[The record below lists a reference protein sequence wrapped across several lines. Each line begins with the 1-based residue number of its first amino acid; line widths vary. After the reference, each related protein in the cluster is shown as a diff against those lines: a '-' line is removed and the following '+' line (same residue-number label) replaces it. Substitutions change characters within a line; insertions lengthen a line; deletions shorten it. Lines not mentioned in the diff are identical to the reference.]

1 MSEYNISKIYEN
13 DKRSLKL
20 IDDLL
25 AKEEIRRDKNLDYTC
40 AMFDDDMNIIATGSC
55 FKNTL
60 RCLAVDNSHQGEGL
74 MNQIVTHLVDYEF
87 SRGLNHLF
95 LYTKNKSMKFFKDLA
110 FYEIINIENQIV
122 FMENKRTGFSDYLDN
137 LKKDMREGKEI
148 ASLMRQ
154 GRTRRRPAVYSRQ
167 VRPRFKDPMVM
178 ISQRPASVEDR
189 AVPGHWEGDL
199 IIGAKGRSAVG
210 TLVERSTRYTLL
222 LYLPNGH
229 SAAEVQ
235 DAVIAKLAGL
245 PDSLRLSLT
254 WDQGSEL
261 AQHRKI
267 ASRLGLEVYFCDPH
281 SPWQRGTNENTNGLL
296 RQYLPKGTDLSVWS
310 EGELDVIAGE
320 LNDRPRKTLDWDT
333 PRERFGVLLAA

>member
-1 MSEYNISKIYEN
+1 M
-13 DKRSLKL
+13 
-20 IDDLL
+20 
-25 AKEEIRRDKNLDYTC
+25 
-40 AMFDDDMNIIATGSC
+40 
-55 FKNTL
+55 
-60 RCLAVDNSHQGEGL
+60 
-74 MNQIVTHLVDYEF
+74 
-87 SRGLNHLF
+87 
-95 LYTKNKSMKFFKDLA
+95 
-110 FYEIINIENQIV
+110 
-122 FMENKRTGFSDYLDN
+122 
-137 LKKDMREGKEI
+137 
-148 ASLMRQ
+148 
-154 GRTRRRPAVYSRQ
+154 
-167 VRPRFKDPMVM
+167 
-178 ISQRPASVEDR
+178 
-189 AVPGHWEGDL
+189 
-199 IIGAKGRSAVG
+199 
-210 TLVERSTRYTLL
+210 ERSTRYTLL

-333 PRERFGVLLAA
+333 PRERFWCVVSIVKGVATTPRIWRQGWLVGGGAYRTLSLNREFSARR